1 VSEQGITIGVLG
13 AGRGAHLAALAASLP
28 GVRVVAGC
36 DREPERLAAFR
47 GRFPAA
53 RATADWEALLGEPFD
68 VLILA
73 SDCPDHGPQAVAA
86 LEAGKHVLSEV
97 TAFHTPAE
105 GVALVE
111 AVERT
116 GRLYMMA
123 ENTCYR
129 ARAGEARRLVASGDL
144 GEFVYGHCEYVH
156 DIRRLMRGP
165 SGAPHWRGWLPP
177 VYYTSHPL
185 GEMLSILGA
194 RPASVSA
201 LAVGGVMGGSPN
213 PMDLGAM
220 LVRLDNGG
228 LVHVVASFAAA
239 RDSQWLAIYGTR
251 AMLEADR
258 WGDGATLRVRR
269 ESPDG
274 TSGHEPS
281 AVIAPPAPTAEEAGA
296 GHGGS
301 DYYPVRLFLQAVA
314 EGTPPPMDVYTA
326 CDYTLPGIM
335 AYRSSCRWGVPLEVP
350 DLRDPA
356 ARDRYRADDAGPPRE
371 GVGE

>member
-1 VSEQGITIGVLG
+1 MSEGEITVGVLG
-13 AGRGAHLAALAASLP
+13 GLRGAHLAAIAAGIP
-28 GVRVVAGC
+28 GTRVVAAC
-36 DREPERLAAFR
+36 DREPERLEAL
-47 GRFPAA
+47 GKRFPDAWLAA
-53 RATADWEALLGEPFD
+53 DRRALLERPFD

-73 SDCPDHGPQAVAA
+73 SDCPDHGPQAVEA

-116 GRLYMMA
+116 GRRYMMA

-129 ARAGEARRLVASGDL
+129 ARAVEARRLVASGEL
-144 GEFVYGHCEYVH
+144 GAFVYGQCEYIH
-156 DIRRLMRGP
+156 DIRHLMRAADG
-165 SGAPHWRGWLPP
+165 SSHWRAWLPP

-185 GEMLSILGA
+185 GEMLSILEA
-194 RPASVSA
+194 RPVAVSA
-201 LAVGGVMGGSPN
+201 QSVGGRMEGTLN

-220 LVRLDNGG
+220 TVRLDSGG
-228 LVHVVASFAAA
+228 LVHVVASFASA

-251 AMLEADR
+251 GMLEADR
-258 WGDGATLRVRR
+258 WGDGSTLRIRLGGEGEGGRAPSDVI
-269 ESPDG
+269 
-274 TSGHEPS
+274 EPP
-281 AVIAPPAPTAEEAGA
+281 PPAAEAQGT

-301 DYYPVRLFLQAVA
+301 DYGAVYVFLRAVA
-314 EGTPPPMDVYTA
+314 EGVPPPMDVYTA

-350 DLRDPA
+350 DLREPA
-356 ARDRYRADDAGPPRE
+356 ARDRFRDDDARPPKMP
-371 GVGE
+371 

>member
-1 VSEQGITIGVLG
+1 MSEREIRVGVLG
-13 AGRGAHLAALAASLP
+13 AARGAHLAALAASLP

-36 DREPERLAAFR
+36 DRLPERLEAFQ

-53 RATADWEALLGEPFD
+53 RAVADWEDLLAVPFD

-111 AVERT
+111 AVEGT

-129 ARAGEARRLVASGDL
+129 ARAGEARRLVAAGEL
-144 GEFVYGHCEYVH
+144 GEFVYGQCEYIH
-156 DIRRLMRGP
+156 DIRRLMQ
-165 SGAPHWRGWLPP
+165 GADGSPHWRGWLPP

-185 GEMLSILGA
+185 GEMLSIVDA
-194 RPASVSA
+194 RPVSVSG
-201 LAVGGVMGGSPN
+201 LAVGGKMEGSPN

-251 AMLEADR
+251 GMLEADR
-258 WGDGATLRVRR
+258 WGDGATLRLRR
-269 ESPDG
+269 EG
-274 TSGHEPS
+274 AGKTSGHEPS
-281 AVIAPPAPTAEEAGA
+281 AVVAPAAPTAEEARA

-301 DYYPVRLFLQAVA
+301 DYHPVRLFVQAVA

-356 ARDRYRADDAGPPRE
+356 ARDRYRGDDARPARE
-371 GVGE
+371 GAGE